1 VARTWNRRASDDVGI
16 ESQKN
21 LRDQADKKESVVTP
35 VYRTSSSSASSSTF
49 GHSVFFIFFIIVIIV
64 IVVIVV
70 IVEGSSPNRWR
81 AVELGETSEVVL
93 PDPPKI

>member
-1 VARTWNRRASDDVGI
+1 MARTWNRRASGGVGI

-49 GHSVFFIFFIIVIIV
+49 GHSVFFFIFFIIVI
-64 IVVIVV
+64 
-70 IVEGSSPNRWR
+70 VEGGSPNRWR
-81 AVELGETSEVVL
+81 AVEHGETSEVVL

>member
-1 VARTWNRRASDDVGI
+1 MARTWNRRASGGVGI

-49 GHSVFFIFFIIVIIV
+49 GHSVFFFFFIFFIIVIV
-64 IVVIVV
+64 
-70 IVEGSSPNRWR
+70 VEGGSPNRWR
-81 AVELGETSEVVL
+81 AVELGETPEVVL